1 MRNNFERKSGSLEE
15 AIAGI
20 TIKDEH
26 KYQKLFKREL
36 EKAGKGIGAMTPAEK
51 KAFFNKIDKMYKG
64 KNEDLNKDDEK
75 VVNKVKDMLKGA
87 SAKHAAQAKMLDKAL
102 KTEGTWAIPDTPQKK
117 MELKKLLQS
126 PIKLGK
132 EGDDASDK
140 LYGLVGD
147 DSLFDDLY
155 VAGKKNPNGDA
166 RPIVRKHM
174 KRLGIK
180 EEVEES
186 VEYVEYMAKNSG
198 QASTIANMFKGKTG
212 GGEIHKSGSEV
223 RIDAAKNIEAIHKQV
238 MAKFP
243 DTNVMAAEDYLNE
256 MFGNKVID
264 PTTAAALR
272 VYLKGK
278 AGGAPFPP
286 VVEGMMSKIDQMQKD
301 GKTAADIAKALKLD
315 VKTVKGILG
324 ETHVGQT
331 DKANQQQKNAKGEK
345 EIIKSVSE
353 TIVDMWKEAAEKKEK
368 KKDIAPNADNIDEK
382 ETEEEEKKPE
392 KESKDKLKADVEKKD
407 DEIAILKQKIE
418 QEKNKAIQKDTS
430 KMVNPET
437 GEPLLQVGVA
447 YKHLRDK
454 MKKEAVDKKEQMKNK
469 KTTDTDKS
477 ASKVDVNPEIEY
489 DK

>member
-1 MRNNFERKSGSLEE
+1 MKNNFERKTGSLEE
-15 AIAGI
+15 TIAGI

-64 KNEDLNKDDEK
+64 KNEDLDSKDEP
-75 VVNKVKDMLKGA
+75 KVKQIIKKLKGA
-87 SAKHAAQAKMLDKAL
+87 SQAHAGQAKDLEKAM
-102 KTEGTWAIPDTPQKK
+102 KTEGTWAIPDTPKKK

-166 RPIVRKHM
+166 RPLVRKHM

-301 GKTAADIAKALKLD
+301 GKSAADIAKALKLD

-331 DKANQQQKNAKGEK
+331 AKANAQQKNAKGEK
-345 EIIKSVSE
+345 EIIKSISE

-368 KKDIAPNADNIDEK
+368 KKDATPPIDNIDEK
-382 ETEEEEKKPE
+382 EPEEEEKKPE

>member
-1 MRNNFERKSGSLEE
+1 MKNNFERKTGSLEE

-26 KYQKLFKREL
+26 KYQKLFKKEL

-64 KNEDLNKDDEK
+64 KNEDLDSKDEP
-75 VVNKVKDMLKGA
+75 KVKDVAKQLKKAVQAHGQ
-87 SAKHAAQAKMLDKAL
+87 QAKDLEKAI
-102 KTEGTWAIPDTPQKK
+102 KSEG
-117 MELKKLLQS
+117 
-126 PIKLGK
+126 
-132 EGDDASDK
+132 
-140 LYGLVGD
+140 
-147 DSLFDDLY
+147 
-155 VAGKKNPNGDA
+155 
-166 RPIVRKHM
+166 
-174 KRLGIK
+174 
-180 EEVEES
+180 

-243 DTNVMAAEDYLNE
+243 DTNVMTAEAYLDE

-286 VVEGMMSKIDQMQKD
+286 VVEGMMSKIDQMEKE
-301 GKTAADIAKALKLD
+301 GKSAAEIAKALKLD

-324 ETHVGQT
+324 ETHMSQT
-331 DKANQQQKNAKGEK
+331 AKANQQQKDAKGEK

-353 TIVDMWKEAAEKKEK
+353 TIKDMWKEAAEKKEK
-368 KKDIAPNADNIDEK
+368 KKDIAPDADNIDENEPK
-382 ETEEEEKKPE
+382 EEEEQAKP
-392 KESKDKLKADVEKKD
+392 KENTDKLKNEIEKKD
-407 DEIAILKQKIE
+407 DEIAVLKQKIE
-418 QEKNKAIQKDTS
+418 QEKNKAIQQDTS

-437 GEPLLQVGVA
+437 GEPLLQVGIA
-447 YKHLRDK
+447 YKHLRNK
-454 MKKEAVDKKEQMKNK
+454 MKKEDVAVKKEEDKEQNKNK
-469 KTTDTDKS
+469 KTADSGTG

>member
-1 MRNNFERKSGSLEE
+1 MKNNFERKTGSLEE

-26 KYQKLFKREL
+26 KYQKLFKKEL

-64 KNEDLNKDDEK
+64 KNEDLDSKDEP
-75 VVNKVKDMLKGA
+75 KVKDVAKQLKKAVQAHGQ
-87 SAKHAAQAKMLDKAL
+87 QAKDLEKAI
-102 KTEGTWAIPDTPQKK
+102 KSEG
-117 MELKKLLQS
+117 
-126 PIKLGK
+126 
-132 EGDDASDK
+132 
-140 LYGLVGD
+140 
-147 DSLFDDLY
+147 
-155 VAGKKNPNGDA
+155 
-166 RPIVRKHM
+166 
-174 KRLGIK
+174 
-180 EEVEES
+180 

-243 DTNVMAAEDYLNE
+243 DTNVMTAEAYLDE

-286 VVEGMMSKIDQMQKD
+286 VVEGMMSKIDQMEKE
-301 GKTAADIAKALKLD
+301 GKSAAEIAKALKLD

-331 DKANQQQKNAKGEK
+331 ARANAQQKNAKGEK
-345 EIIKSVSE
+345 EIIKSISE

-368 KKDIAPNADNIDEK
+368 KKDIAPDADNIDEK

-392 KESKDKLKADVEKKD
+392 KESSDKLKADVAKKD

-418 QEKNKAIQKDTS
+418 QEKNKAIQQDTS

-454 MKKEAVDKKEQMKNK
+454 MKKEAVDKKEQIKNK

>member
-1 MRNNFERKSGSLEE
+1 
-15 AIAGI
+15 
-20 TIKDEH
+20 
-26 KYQKLFKREL
+26 
-36 EKAGKGIGAMTPAEK
+36 MTPAEK

-64 KNEDLNKDDEK
+64 KNE
-75 VVNKVKDMLKGA
+75 
-87 SAKHAAQAKMLDKAL
+87 
-102 KTEGTWAIPDTPQKK
+102 
-117 MELKKLLQS
+117 
-126 PIKLGK
+126 
-132 EGDDASDK
+132 
-140 LYGLVGD
+140 
-147 DSLFDDLY
+147 
-155 VAGKKNPNGDA
+155 
-166 RPIVRKHM
+166 
-174 KRLGIK
+174 
-180 EEVEES
+180 EVEEG

-198 QASTIANMFKGKTG
+198 QAGTIANMFKGKTG

-238 MAKFP
+238 MSKFP

-301 GKTAADIAKALKLD
+301 GKSAADIAKALKLD

-331 DKANQQQKNAKGEK
+331 AKANQQQKDAKGEK

-353 TIVDMWKEAAEKKEK
+353 TIKDMWKEAADKKEK
-368 KKDIAPNADNIDEK
+368 KKDIAPNSDNIDEN
-382 ETEEEEKKPE
+382 EPEEEEEQAKP
-392 KESKDKLKADVEKKD
+392 KENTDKLKNDIEKKD
-407 DEIAILKQKIE
+407 DEIAVLKQKIE

-437 GEPLLQVGVA
+437 GEPLLQVGIA
-447 YKHLRDK
+447 YKHLRNK
-454 MKKEAVDKKEQMKNK
+454 MKQEAVTVKKEEDKEQNKNK
-469 KTTDTDKS
+469 KTADSGTD

>member
-1 MRNNFERKSGSLEE
+1 MKNNFERKTGSLEE

-26 KYQKLFKREL
+26 KYQQLFKKEL

-64 KNEDLNKDDEK
+64 KNE
-75 VVNKVKDMLKGA
+75 
-87 SAKHAAQAKMLDKAL
+87 
-102 KTEGTWAIPDTPQKK
+102 
-117 MELKKLLQS
+117 
-126 PIKLGK
+126 
-132 EGDDASDK
+132 
-140 LYGLVGD
+140 
-147 DSLFDDLY
+147 
-155 VAGKKNPNGDA
+155 
-166 RPIVRKHM
+166 
-174 KRLGIK
+174 
-180 EEVEES
+180 EVEEG

-198 QASTIANMFKGKTG
+198 QAGTIANMFKGKTG

-243 DTNVMAAEDYLNE
+243 DTNVMTAEAYLDE

-301 GKTAADIAKALKLD
+301 GKSAADIAKALKLD

-324 ETHVGQT
+324 ETHMSQT
-331 DKANQQQKNAKGEK
+331 AKANQQQKDAKGEK

-353 TIVDMWKEAAEKKEK
+353 TIKDMWKEAAEKKEK
-368 KKDIAPNADNIDEK
+368 KKDIAPNSDNIDEN
-382 ETEEEEKKPE
+382 EPEEEEEQAKP
-392 KESKDKLKADVEKKD
+392 KENTDKLKNDIEKKD
-407 DEIAILKQKIE
+407 DEIAVLKQKIE

-437 GEPLLQVGVA
+437 GEPLLQVGIA
-447 YKHLRDK
+447 YKHLRNK
-454 MKKEAVDKKEQMKNK
+454 MKQEAVTVKKEEDKEQNKNK
-469 KTTDTDKS
+469 KTADSGTDV
-477 ASKVDVNPEIEY
+477 SKVDVNPEIEY

>member
-1 MRNNFERKSGSLEE
+1 MKNNFERKTGSLEE

-26 KYQKLFKREL
+26 KYQQLFKREL

-64 KNEDLNKDDEK
+64 KNE
-75 VVNKVKDMLKGA
+75 VK
-87 SAKHAAQAKMLDKAL
+87 
-102 KTEGTWAIPDTPQKK
+102 EGTWAIPDTPQKK

-166 RPIVRKHM
+166 RPLVRKHM

-243 DTNVMAAEDYLNE
+243 DTNVMTAEAYLDE

-272 VYLKGK
+272 LYLKGK

-301 GKTAADIAKALKLD
+301 GKSAADIAKALKLD

-331 DKANQQQKNAKGEK
+331 AKANQQQKDAKGEK

-353 TIVDMWKEAAEKKEK
+353 TIKDMWKEAADKKEK
-368 KKDIAPNADNIDEK
+368 KKDIAPNSDNIDEN
-382 ETEEEEKKPE
+382 EPEEEEEQTKP
-392 KESKDKLKADVEKKD
+392 KENTDKLKNDIEKKD
-407 DEIAILKQKIE
+407 DEIAVLKQKIE

-437 GEPLLQVGVA
+437 GEPLLQVGIA
-447 YKHLRDK
+447 YKHLRNK
-454 MKKEAVDKKEQMKNK
+454 MKQEAVTVKKEEDKEQNKNK
-469 KTTDTDKS
+469 KTADSGTD

>member
-1 MRNNFERKSGSLEE
+1 MRNNFETKPGSLEE

-26 KYQKLFKREL
+26 KYQQLFKKEL

-64 KNEDLNKDDEK
+64 KNEDLDSKD
-75 VVNKVKDMLKGA
+75 VPKVKDVAKQLKKAVQAHGQ
-87 SAKHAAQAKMLDKAL
+87 QAKDLEKAI

-117 MELKKLLQS
+117 MKLKKLLQS

-166 RPIVRKHM
+166 RPLVRKHM

-198 QASTIANMFKGKTG
+198 QAGTIANMFKGKTG

-243 DTNVMAAEDYLNE
+243 DTNVMTAEAYLDE
-256 MFGNKVID
+256 MFGNKVVD

-272 VYLKGK
+272 LYLKGK

-286 VVEGMMSKIDQMQKD
+286 VVEGMMSKIDQMEKE
-301 GKTAADIAKALKLD
+301 GKSAAEIAKALKLD

-324 ETHVGQT
+324 ETHMGQT
-331 DKANQQQKNAKGEK
+331 AKANAQQKNAKGEK
-345 EIIKSVSE
+345 EIIKSITE

-368 KKDIAPNADNIDEK
+368 KKDIAPDADNIDEK

-392 KESKDKLKADVEKKD
+392 KESSDKLKADVAKKD

-418 QEKNKAIQKDTS
+418 QEKNKAIQQDTS

-454 MKKEAVDKKEQMKNK
+454 MKKEAVDKKEQIKNK

>member
-1 MRNNFERKSGSLEE
+1 MKNNFERKTGSLEE

-26 KYQKLFKREL
+26 KYQQLFKREL

-64 KNEDLNKDDEK
+64 KNE
-75 VVNKVKDMLKGA
+75 
-87 SAKHAAQAKMLDKAL
+87 
-102 KTEGTWAIPDTPQKK
+102 
-117 MELKKLLQS
+117 
-126 PIKLGK
+126 
-132 EGDDASDK
+132 
-140 LYGLVGD
+140 
-147 DSLFDDLY
+147 
-155 VAGKKNPNGDA
+155 
-166 RPIVRKHM
+166 
-174 KRLGIK
+174 
-180 EEVEES
+180 EVEEG

-198 QASTIANMFKGKTG
+198 QAGTIANMFKGKTG

-243 DTNVMAAEDYLNE
+243 DTNVMTAEAYLDE

-301 GKTAADIAKALKLD
+301 GKSAADIAKALKLD

-324 ETHVGQT
+324 ETHMSQT
-331 DKANQQQKNAKGEK
+331 AKANQQQKDAKGEK

-353 TIVDMWKEAAEKKEK
+353 TIKDMWKEAAEKKEK
-368 KKDIAPNADNIDEK
+368 KKDIAPNSDNIDEN
-382 ETEEEEKKPE
+382 EPEEEEEQAKP
-392 KESKDKLKADVEKKD
+392 KENTDKLKNDIEKKD
-407 DEIAILKQKIE
+407 DEIAVLKQKIE

-437 GEPLLQVGVA
+437 GEPLLQVGIA
-447 YKHLRDK
+447 YKHLRNK
-454 MKKEAVDKKEQMKNK
+454 MKQEAVTVKKEEDKEQNKNK
-469 KTTDTDKS
+469 KTADSGTDV
-477 ASKVDVNPEIEY
+477 SKVDVNPEIEY

>member
-1 MRNNFERKSGSLEE
+1 MKNNFERKTGSLEE

-20 TIKDEH
+20 TIKDEN
-26 KYQKLFKREL
+26 KYQQLFKKEL

-64 KNEDLNKDDEK
+64 KNE
-75 VVNKVKDMLKGA
+75 
-87 SAKHAAQAKMLDKAL
+87 
-102 KTEGTWAIPDTPQKK
+102 
-117 MELKKLLQS
+117 
-126 PIKLGK
+126 
-132 EGDDASDK
+132 
-140 LYGLVGD
+140 
-147 DSLFDDLY
+147 
-155 VAGKKNPNGDA
+155 
-166 RPIVRKHM
+166 
-174 KRLGIK
+174 
-180 EEVEES
+180 EVEEG

-198 QASTIANMFKGKTG
+198 QAGTIANMFKGKTG

-243 DTNVMAAEDYLNE
+243 DTNVMTAEAYLDE

-301 GKTAADIAKALKLD
+301 GKSAADIAKALKLD

-324 ETHVGQT
+324 ETHMSQT
-331 DKANQQQKNAKGEK
+331 AKANQQQKDAKGEK

-353 TIVDMWKEAAEKKEK
+353 TIKDMWKEAAEKKEK
-368 KKDIAPNADNIDEK
+368 KKDIAPNSDNIDEN
-382 ETEEEEKKPE
+382 EPEEEEEQAKP
-392 KESKDKLKADVEKKD
+392 KENTDKLKNDIEKKD
-407 DEIAILKQKIE
+407 DEIAVLKQKIE

-437 GEPLLQVGVA
+437 GEPLLQVGIA
-447 YKHLRDK
+447 YKHLRNK
-454 MKKEAVDKKEQMKNK
+454 MKQEAVTVKKEEDKEQNKNK
-469 KTTDTDKS
+469 KTADSGTDV
-477 ASKVDVNPEIEY
+477 SKVDVNPEIEY